1 MQPSVPNYK
10 EFTFRDTELSIMNLL
25 LISTFIAITG
35 NKSAFSSFSFLQKI

>member
-25 LISTFIAITG
+25 LIKKTII
-35 NKSAFSSFSFLQKI
+35 KK